1 MTRGFRVTLWCK
13 VRCGDSS
20 EANRLVKKLMEMHA
34 LRDLSTKGS
43 DSLARCAADLQLE
56 NGGENLSRFGLATRP
71 VLRALNSFTPSV
83 RIELAADVSGS
94 LMITREQAAA
104 ILLEERL
111 SLTAYV
117 LTIVRSFHLAEDIF
131 QDTCVKS
138 LLHAEPFETRA
149 QLLKWA
155 RVVCKNRA
163 IDVIRSRDGK
173 YRGLSDE
180 VLESLLAGWSDE
192 EPEETSETL
201 DVLADCLDE
210 LTSNNRKILQ
220 LRYFEGRSGIDVAN
234 ILGRKPAT
242 VYQALARIHNMLER
256 CIQMRLALSGGE
268 S

>member
-1 MTRGFRVTLWCK
+1 
-13 VRCGDSS
+13 
-20 EANRLVKKLMEMHA
+20 
-34 LRDLSTKGS
+34 
-43 DSLARCAADLQLE
+43 
-56 NGGENLSRFGLATRP
+56 
-71 VLRALNSFTPSV
+71 
-83 RIELAADVSGS
+83 
-94 LMITREQAAA
+94 MITREQATA

-131 QDTCVKS
+131 QDTCVKA

-149 QLLKWA
+149 QLMKWA
-155 RVVCKNRA
+155 RVVCRNRA

-180 VLESLLAGWSDE
+180 VLDSLLEVWSDDE
-192 EPEETSETL
+192 ADELAETR
-201 DVLADCLDE
+201 DVLADCLEE

-220 LRYFEGRSGIDVAN
+220 LRYFEGRSGLDVAK

-242 VYQALARIHNMLER
+242 VYQALARIHSLLER
-256 CIQMRLALSGGE
+256 CIQMRLALSEGE